1 MSIKIIVVDD
11 ERNILE
17 DTRKNLS
24 TISGIQVA
32 GAFTSSIEALKF
44 LHKEPVDAV
53 ILDIE
58 MPGINGINLAE
69 VLRDLYPDIQIIFAT
84 GYDNYAFQAYH
95 LRAIEYLMKPF
106 SREDMVRAMNR
117 VKALIEGSGIYA
129 GQPSI
134 EVRTFG
140 KFDVYVAGQALF
152 FKYSKSKELFAYLV
166 DARGGEISMEKVVT
180 TLWEERVYDS
190 RVKQLYRKTVSIMR
204 STFKDAGCEDI
215 CFYYR
220 QRLAANVKAFSCDYY
235 RFLDGDEDIRK
246 FYTGNYMPEYTW
258 AEETNALLD
267 SLSGR

>member
-1 MSIKIIVVDD
+1 MSIKIIIVDD

-17 DTRKNLS
+17 DTRKTLN
-24 TISGIQVA
+24 TIMGVEVV

-44 LHKEPVDAV
+44 IHKEPVDAM

-69 VLRDLYPDIQIIFAT
+69 VLKDLYPDMQIVFAT

-106 SREDMVRAMNR
+106 SREDLLRAMNR
-117 VKALIEGSGIYA
+117 VMALVDGIGKYA
-129 GQPSI
+129 GQPSV

-140 KFDVYVAGQALF
+140 KFDVYVAGQALY

-166 DARGGEISMEKVVT
+166 DARGGEISMERAVT
-180 TLWEERVYDS
+180 SLWEERVYDS
-190 RVKQLYRKTVSIMR
+190 RVKQLYRKTVSMMR
-204 STFKDAGCEDI
+204 STFKEAGCEDV

-220 QRLAANVKAFSCDYY
+220 QRLAANTRAFSCDYY
-235 RFLDGDEDIRK
+235 RFLDGDEDSRK

-267 SLSGR
+267 SLADR